1 MTNHIFLI
9 MLFIL
14 IASYLKIY
22 FKKKK
27 DFRIL
32 QSNVNDLYPSMLC
45 DKYPIYIDDSIVNV
59 QELLLT
65 TFKYEYWFQQVV
77 SYTDIDMN
85 IKTKCKF
92 TIIHNN
98 KESITNVHIRNEHDF
113 VQIKLYPY
121 NLIILPLGWE
131 FKIDTECDIIE
142 LNDLFHK
149 LFLF

>member
-9 MLFIL
+9 LIFIL

-22 FKKKK
+22 FRKKK

-32 QSNVNDLYPSMLC
+32 QTSVNDFSPSMLC
-45 DKYPIYIDDSIVNV
+45 DKYPIYIDDSIVNIN
-59 QELLLT
+59 ELLLT
-65 TFKYEYWFQQVV
+65 TFKYEYWFQKIV
-77 SYTDIDMN
+77 SYTDIGAR

-92 TIIHNN
+92 TLIHND
-98 KESITNVHIRNEHDF
+98 KESIQILYIRNEHDF

-121 NLIILPLGWE
+121 NMIILPLGWE
-131 FKIDTECDIIE
+131 YKMDTECDVIE

-149 LFLF
+149 LFI